1 MKTIKH
7 IFSLIFGND
16 SKSLQWSG
24 VWTRSFRTVAHAA
37 GSPVVCA
44 PLPPGTAGPGKLRE
58 NFAANFGVCRRFCR
72 FCAPHCRDKLP
83 NLPNQAPAVYSDVT
97 CLDFEVEWKSWNFCR
112 WETLN
117 MFWYVLTVF
126 RASFKCSC
134 IASPLVCPQTSAICQ
149 LSPDICIFET
159 KQIEL
164 RQVRSAIFVEFVH
177 CIDCMCGCVIGW
189 EKMLIRWITH

>member
-1 MKTIKH
+1 MRHENNKTH
-7 IFSLIFGND
+7 LFSNFWKWFQIIAMIRRLD
-16 SKSLQWSG
+16 SFVLHSG
-24 VWTRSFRTVAHAA
+24 ARCRFSSGMCPTATWNSWTWEV
-37 GSPVVCA
+37 
-44 PLPPGTAGPGKLRE
+44 
-58 NFAANFGVCRRFCR
+58 ANFGVCRRFCR
-72 FCAPHCRDKLP
+72 FRAPHCRDKLP

-177 CIDCMCGCVIGW
+177 CIECMCGCVIGS